1 MDAPSAATA
10 TDVTEA
16 TRSALENQAAT
27 TLAVDGMSC
36 AACAS
41 RVERAL
47 NAVPGVASAT
57 VNFALA
63 RADVAFDPHRVTT
76 DAMANAVRAAGYG
89 VETTR
94 VSLDIGGMTCANCAG
109 RVEAALRG
117 VPGVAAA
124 EVNLAME
131 RADVDLS
138 DSRLDTARLVG
149 AVEKAGYKAT
159 LRTGDAEARRAQDRA
174 RDEEQRKAQRRDLMV
189 LCVSAALTVP
199 LVAQMVAMAAGLP
212 MVLSPYAEVAL
223 ATPIQFWAGARFYRG
238 AWGALKARSG
248 NMDLLV
254 VMGTSAAYLF
264 SLAMLVNL
272 GEAAEGHLYFEAAAV
287 IITLVLAGKWLESRA
302 KRGTTAAIHELM
314 ALRPETARVERGAE
328 VAEIAIS
335 EVVRGDI
342 VIVRPGERI
351 PVDGEI
357 VEGETEL
364 DESLITGE
372 SLPVPRAAGDTV
384 TGGAINGTG
393 LIRVAAT
400 AVGEDSTLARIIRLV
415 ENAQAGK
422 APVQRLVDRISAIF
436 VPTVIAIASVT
447 LAGWLL
453 AGGTFEA
460 ALLAAVSVLV
470 IACPCALGLAT
481 PTAIVAGTGSA
492 AKAGILIKDVE
503 ALERAHRV
511 NAVIFDKTGTLTEG
525 RPVVTDVVALGLDE
539 RELLAVAAG
548 VQAGS
553 EHPLARAVVEKARGS
568 GVTPEAT
575 RGLKSHTGL
584 GVTAS
589 VGERRVV
596 IGNTALMRAQD
607 IDAAQARESV
617 DALEADGKTAIV
629 VAIDGRIA
637 GVMGIADRPRPE
649 AREAVAELKDRGI
662 ETLMLSGDA
671 QRVAAAIA
679 RDLGIDR
686 FQGSVR
692 PETKVA
698 VAEEL
703 RSQGKVVAMVGD
715 GVNDAPALAAADI
728 GIAMGTGTDVAMETA
743 GVTLMRSDPRLVA
756 AALDVSR
763 ATWRK
768 IWQNLFWA
776 FIYNVIGIPLAASG
790 LLSPAIAGAAMA
802 MSSVSVVTSSLM
814 LRSWKPKRTRVG
826 INDERG

>member
-1 MDAPSAATA
+1 MAMPSP
-10 TDVTEA
+10 VTTIEA
-16 TRSALENQAAT
+16 EPEIQSPTGHQAET

-36 AACAS
+36 AGCAS
-41 RVERAL
+41 RVEKAL

-63 RADVAFDPHRVTT
+63 RAAVTYDPDRVITEAFSD
-76 DAMANAVRAAGYG
+76 AVRNAGYG
-89 VETTR
+89 VDTTR

-109 RVEAALRG
+109 RVESALRG
-117 VPGVAAA
+117 VPGVVSA

-131 RADVDLS
+131 RADVDLA
-138 DSRLDTARLVG
+138 DPHVEIARLVG
-149 AVEKAGYKAT
+149 TVEKAGYTAT
-159 LRTGDAEARRAQDRA
+159 PRLGDAEARRA
-174 RDEEQRKAQRRDLMV
+174 RDEAREEDQQKAQRHDLMV
-189 LCVSAALTVP
+189 LCVAAALTLP
-199 LVAQMVAMAAGLP
+199 LVAQMVAMAAGVAMFLP
-212 MVLSPYAEVAL
+212 PYAELAL
-223 ATPIQFWAGARFYRG
+223 ATPVQFWAGARFYRG
-238 AWGALKARSG
+238 AWGAIKARSG
-248 NMDLLV
+248 NMDVLV

-264 SLAMLVNL
+264 SLAMLVRL
-272 GEAAEGHLYFEAAAV
+272 GDGAKEHLYFEASAV
-287 IITLVLAGKWLESRA
+287 IITLVLAGKWLETRA

-328 VAEIAIS
+328 VAEIAIA
-335 EVVRGDI
+335 ELVKGDVVL
-342 VIVRPGERI
+342 VRPGERI

-357 VEGETEL
+357 IEGETEV

-372 SLPVPRAAGDTV
+372 SVPVSRVAGDTV

-393 LIRVAAT
+393 MIRVTAT

-422 APVQRLVDRISAIF
+422 APVQRLVDRVAAIF
-436 VPTVIAIASVT
+436 VPTVIAIAAVT
-447 LAGWLL
+447 FAGWLL
-453 AGGTFEA
+453 AGGGFES
-460 ALLAAVSVLV
+460 ALVAAVSVLV

-511 NAVIFDKTGTLTEG
+511 DAVIFDKTGTLTEG
-525 RPVVTDVVALGLDE
+525 RPVVTDVVALGLGE
-539 RELLAVAAG
+539 AELLAVAAG

-553 EHPLARAVVEKARGS
+553 EHPLARAVVEKARAC
-568 GVTPEAT
+568 GVEPEAT
-575 RGLKSHTGL
+575 HGLKSHTGL

-589 VGERRVV
+589 VGDRRVV
-596 IGNTALMRAQD
+596 IGNVTLMQNQD
-607 IDAAQARESV
+607 VDAAAAVDTV
-617 DALEADGKTAIV
+617 DALEAAGKTAIA
-629 VAIDGRIA
+629 VAVDGKVA
-637 GVMGIADRPRPE
+637 GVMGIADRLRPE
-649 AREAVAELKDRGI
+649 AREAIAELKARGI

-671 QRVAAAIA
+671 ERVAAAIA
-679 RDLGIDR
+679 RDAGVDR

-698 VAEEL
+698 IAEEL
-703 RSQGKVVAMVGD
+703 QGKGKVVAMVGD
-715 GVNDAPALAAADI
+715 GVNDAPALAAADV
-728 GIAMGTGTDVAMETA
+728 GIAMGSGTDVAMETA
-743 GVTLMRSDPRLVA
+743 GVTLMRPDPRLVG

-763 ATWRK
+763 ATWSK
-768 IWQNLFWA
+768 IWHNLFWA

-814 LRSWKPKRTRVG
+814 LRSWKPKPSGAKT
-826 INDERG
+826 

>member
-1 MDAPSAATA
+1 MAVPSP
-10 TDVTEA
+10 VTTIEA
-16 TRSALENQAAT
+16 EPEIQSTSGHQAET

-36 AACAS
+36 AGCAS
-41 RVERAL
+41 RVEKAL

-63 RADVAFDPHRVTT
+63 RAAVTYDPDRVAT
-76 DAMANAVRAAGYG
+76 DAFADAVRNAGYG
-89 VETTR
+89 VDTTR
-94 VSLDIGGMTCANCAG
+94 VSLDIGGMTCAGCAG
-109 RVEAALRG
+109 RVETALRG
-117 VPGVAAA
+117 VPGVVSA

-138 DSRLDTARLVG
+138 DPHLDTLHLVG
-149 AVEKAGYKAT
+149 AVEKAGFRAT
-159 LRTGDAEARRAQDRA
+159 PRLGDAEARRAQEEA
-174 RDEEQRKAQRRDLMV
+174 REAEQHKAQRHDLIV
-189 LCVSAALTVP
+189 LCAAAALTLP
-199 LVAQMVAMAAGLP
+199 LVAQMIAVAAGLSAFLP
-212 MVLSPYAEVAL
+212 PYAELVL
-223 ATPIQFWAGARFYRG
+223 ATPVQFWAGARFYRG

-248 NMDLLV
+248 NMDVLV
-254 VMGTSAAYLF
+254 AMGTSAAYLF
-264 SLAMLVNL
+264 SLAMLIRL
-272 GEAAEGHLYFEAAAV
+272 GDGAKAHLYFEASAV
-287 IITLVLAGKWLESRA
+287 IITLVLAGKWLETRA

-314 ALRPETARVERGAE
+314 ALRPEIARVERGAG
-328 VAEIAIS
+328 VVEIAIA
-335 EVVRGDI
+335 EVARGD
-342 VIVRPGERI
+342 VVVVRPGERI

-357 VEGETEL
+357 LEGETEV

-372 SLPVPRAAGDTV
+372 SVPVARAAGDAV

-393 LIRVAAT
+393 MIRVTAT

-422 APVQRLVDRISAIF
+422 APVQRLVDRVAAIF
-436 VPTVIAIASVT
+436 VPAVIAIAAVT
-447 LAGWLL
+447 FAGWLL
-453 AGGTFEA
+453 AGGGFES
-460 ALLAAVSVLV
+460 ALVAAVSVLV

-511 NAVIFDKTGTLTEG
+511 DAVIFDKTGTLTEG
-525 RPVVTDVVALGLDE
+525 RPVVTDVVPLGLGE
-539 RELLAVAAG
+539 TELLAVAAG

-553 EHPLARAVVEKARGS
+553 EHPLARAVLDKARVG
-568 GVTPEAT
+568 GIEPEASH
-575 RGLKSHTGL
+575 GLKSHTGL
-584 GVTAS
+584 GVTAT
-589 VGERRVV
+589 VGDRRVV
-596 IGNTALMRAQD
+596 IGNIALMRNQD
-607 IDAAQARESV
+607 VDAAAALETV

-629 VAIDGRIA
+629 VAVGGKIA
-637 GVMGIADRPRPE
+637 GVMGIADRLRPE
-649 AREAVAELKDRGI
+649 TREAVAELKARGI

-671 QRVAAAIA
+671 EQVAAAIA
-679 RDLGIDR
+679 RDAGVDR

-698 VAEEL
+698 MAEEL
-703 RSQGKVVAMVGD
+703 QKAGKVVAMVGD
-715 GVNDAPALAAADI
+715 GVNDAPALAAADV

-743 GVTLMRSDPRLVA
+743 GVTLMRSDPRLVG

-763 ATWRK
+763 ATWSK

-776 FIYNVIGIPLAASG
+776 FVYNVIGIPLAASG

-814 LRSWKPKRTRVG
+814 LRSWKPKGGKTHS
-826 INDERG
+826 